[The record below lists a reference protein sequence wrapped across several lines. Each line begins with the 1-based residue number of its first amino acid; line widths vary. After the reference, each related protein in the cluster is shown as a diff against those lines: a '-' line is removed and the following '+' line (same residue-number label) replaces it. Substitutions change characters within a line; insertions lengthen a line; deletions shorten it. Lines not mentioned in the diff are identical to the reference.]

1 MRRYILFSVLLFTV
15 LLWAPDLAAQTPRT
29 ISFQG
34 VLVDA
39 AGNAVPDGDH
49 QIRIAMYSGPSGG
62 SALFTEQHT
71 TALKEGVFSIVIGS
85 VTPIPP
91 ALEFDKQYYLG
102 IAVDNGAEMSPRTAF
117 TAVPYA
123 MHAVQA
129 ETAQMAE
136 SLAPGAEGVV
146 GSVNGLDGDITL
158 QGAGGTTI
166 TKSGSTITITSSGGS
181 VSGIA
186 GVQNV
191 DGSLAVENPNGPV
204 ATLGVADNGIG
215 HAKLRADA
223 VGTPNLQDGAVATG
237 KIADLAV
244 TNVKI
249 FDSAVTEAKLDD
261 ASVGTTKIR
270 DLAVSGAKIQD
281 GAVSSGKLQDGA
293 VTFPKI
299 ENGAVGTVKI
309 EDQAITTDKLKDYAV
324 TRDKIQDA
332 TVTLEKINTIGAQN
346 GQAPVFNNGI
356 LDWADLSAGG
366 SGFSMPYADTIDIN
380 KPALFVRNLGG
391 DGLSAHAIEG
401 RNALRGI
408 VAGSNGGYS
417 FYLDAGVAGYAKD
430 GRGIGGTSTNG
441 SGVEGSSETGSAGKF
456 TITNPSSISPA
467 LSASTL
473 GSGQGMVG
481 RHMAATGV
489 NPGVEGVTQSAE
501 DFASGVIGRSS
512 ATTAGRTF
520 GVYGI
525 NHSTNEFG
533 AGVIGTHNGAGAG
546 VEGTSSGGV
555 GVYGHGFGYAGVKGN
570 SENGPGML
578 AGSVNGY
585 GVEASSANSIGV
597 YAAAT
602 HLPGV
607 KGSSQSGPGVEGT
620 SVSGP
625 AVKGTANAG
634 NVGILGVSTISQS
647 AIRGDNTGSGSGV
660 TATSNSGAALW
671 AQSSNGVAMH
681 AFSGTDNIIEAYGAG
696 GLIGNL
702 RFRVL
707 QDGNVRCDG
716 AFTGGG
722 ADLAEAFD
730 VEGSREEYEPGDVLV
745 ISAASD
751 RRMTKST
758 TPNSGSVAGVY
769 ATKPGVLLAPHGAED
784 DIDHLVPMGIVG
796 VIPTKVCG
804 ENGPI
809 RRGDL
814 LVTSSLP
821 GHAMKAVPAMVGGV
835 AVYPTGAVLGKAL
848 QNFDGNGSGMIEVL
862 VNVK

>member
-1 MRRYILFSVLLFTV
+1 MRRYILFFVLLFTV
-15 LLWAPDLAAQTPRT
+15 LLWGPDLAAQTPRT

-71 TALKEGVFSIVIGS
+71 AALKDGVFSIVIGS

-91 ALEFDKQYYLG
+91 ALQFDTQYYLG

-123 MHAVQA
+123 MHAMRA
-129 ETAQMAE
+129 ETALVAE
-136 SLAPGAEGVV
+136 SLAPGASGVV

-166 TKSGSTITITSSGGS
+166 TKNGSVITITSSGGS

-191 DGSLAVENPNGPV
+191 DGSLAIENPNGPV
-204 ATLGVADNGIG
+204 ATVGVADNGIG
-215 HAKLRADA
+215 HAKLREDA
-223 VGTPNLQDGAVATG
+223 VGTANLQDGAVATG

-249 FDSAVTEAKLDD
+249 LDGAVTEAKLGD

-281 GAVSSGKLQDGA
+281 GAVTYGKIAD
-293 VTFPKI
+293 
-299 ENGAVGTVKI
+299 GAVGTQKI
-309 EDQAITTDKLKDYAV
+309 EDQAITTDKLHDYAV

-332 TVTLEKINTIGAQN
+332 TLTLEKINTVGAQN

-356 LDWADLSAGG
+356 LDWADLPSGSG
-366 SGFSMPYADTIDIN
+366 SGFSLPYADTIDIN
-380 KPALFVRNLGG
+380 KPGLFVRNLGG

-408 VAGSNGGYS
+408 VAGGNGGYS

-441 SGVEGSSETGSAGKF
+441 SGVEGTSEAGSAGKF
-456 TITNPSSISPA
+456 TISNPSSIAPA

-473 GSGQGMVG
+473 GSGQGVIG
-481 RHMAATGV
+481 RHLAATGV
-489 NPGVEGVTQSAE
+489 MPGVEGVTSSAE
-501 DFASGVIGRSS
+501 DMASGVIGRAVPSS
-512 ATTAGRTF
+512 AGRTF
-520 GVYGI
+520 GVYGV

-533 AGVIGTHNGAGAG
+533 AGVIGTHDGGGAG
-546 VEGTSSGGV
+546 VEGSSSGGV
-555 GVYGHGFGYAGVKGN
+555 GMYGHSHGYAGVKGY
-570 SENGPGML
+570 SDNGPGMF
-578 AGSVNGY
+578 AGSANGY
-585 GVEASSANSIGV
+585 GLEASSTNNIGV

-602 HLPGV
+602 NQPGV

-625 AVKGTANAG
+625 GVKGTANAG

-647 AIRGDNTGSGSGV
+647 AIRGDNSGSGSGV
-660 TATSNSGAALW
+660 TAASTSGAALW
-671 AQSSNGVAMH
+671 AYSTNGVAVH
-681 AFSGTDNIIEAYGAG
+681 AYSGAGNIIEAYGTG
-696 GLIGNL
+696 GFGNL

-730 VEGSREEYEPGDVLV
+730 VEGAREEYEPGDVLV
-745 ISAASD
+745 ISTDSD

-758 TPNSGSVAGVY
+758 TANSTSVAGVY
-769 ATKPGVLLAPHGAED
+769 ATKPGVLLAPHGAEE
-784 DIDHLVPMGIVG
+784 DIDHLVPMGVVG
-796 VIPTKVCG
+796 VIPTKVCA

-821 GHAMKAVPAMVGGV
+821 GHAMKAVPAMIGGV

-848 QNFDGNGSGMIEVL
+848 QNFDGNGSGIIEVL